1 MVVEEESW
9 GKIKISVLIGTLF
22 HGFCQILLHKLF
34 YLLIKAVATLAATQ
48 YLLQVERRVINALSN
63 NTN

>member
-9 GKIKISVLIGTLF
+9 GKKIKISVLTSLMT
-22 HGFCQILLHKLF
+22 QILLNKLF

-48 YLLQVERRVINALSN
+48 YLLQVGKSD
-63 NTN
+63 

>member
-9 GKIKISVLIGTLF
+9 GKKVKISVLTLVPF
-22 HGFCQILLHKLF
+22 HDFCQILLNKPF

-48 YLLQVERRVINALSN
+48 YLLYGEE
-63 NTN
+63 